1 MLQRGENRVITP
13 TITGVGDRSHLLHA
27 ELSYDDAV
35 NDIIRTIEAEELTD
49 FVLVGHSIG
58 GAYIT
63 SVADRM
69 PEKIRRLVYLDAV
82 VIENGETVLS
92 TMPLGSQEVL
102 RTLVAATGGA
112 RCTRPDRS
120 HDVRSHRSK

>member
-49 FVLVGHSIG
+49 FVLVGHSI
-58 GAYIT
+58 
-63 SVADRM
+63 
-69 PEKIRRLVYLDAV
+69 V
-82 VIENGETVLS
+82 VLT
-92 TMPLGSQEVL
+92 
-102 RTLVAATGGA
+102 
-112 RCTRPDRS
+112 
-120 HDVRSHRSK
+120 